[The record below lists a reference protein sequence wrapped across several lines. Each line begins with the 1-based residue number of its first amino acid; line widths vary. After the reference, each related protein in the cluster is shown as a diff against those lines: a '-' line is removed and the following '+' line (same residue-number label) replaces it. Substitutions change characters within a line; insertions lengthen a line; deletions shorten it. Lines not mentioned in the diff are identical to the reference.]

1 MKEEEEEKKNENKEE
16 EKSKE
21 EIKLKEEEEEI
32 INNYIYFIKES
43 SKCFDQLFLLHS
55 KQEFIEIMKNK
66 GKEKIEKRK
75 IISQSSKP
83 KVIVRKVQKE
93 GTNKSLL
100 SSLSRTQ
107 KKKEKYSKTTIKAE
121 DTQNLIKKT
130 DDEES
135 KNDYD
140 FDKDIMK
147 KFLDEQKKERN
158 EFLQNEKDKNTKTKT
173 KKSAKKKN

>member
-1 MKEEEEEKKNENKEE
+1 MR
-16 EKSKE
+16 
-21 EIKLKEEEEEI
+21 I
-32 INNYIYFIKES
+32 INQKRVT
-43 SKCFDQLFLLHS
+43 
-55 KQEFIEIMKNK
+55 MKT
-66 GKEKIEKRK
+66 
-75 IISQSSKP
+75 P
-83 KVIVRKVQKE
+83 KVIIRKVQKE

-107 KKKEKYSKTTIKAE
+107 KKKEKYSKTTVKAE

-147 KFLDEQKKERN
+147 KYRFLE
-158 EFLQNEKDKNTKTKT
+158 
-173 KKSAKKKN
+173 